1 MTCSKAGPYV
11 EEEAR
16 RPSSKV
22 GKQRR
27 GRIEGRRQW
36 LYRFTTVT
44 SVLITCHRGRT
55 SVDVLW
61 MAVRLPG
68 DNARLRPVVGIF

>member
-1 MTCSKAGPYV
+1 MTCSKAGPTLKKKLV
-11 EEEAR
+11 GRVR
-16 RPSSKV
+16 RWGSKDGVGSKV
-22 GKQRR
+22 VDSG
-27 GRIEGRRQW
+27 
-36 LYRFTTVT
+36 FTALPP